1 MNNVKDSAFYAIS
14 FDESLNT
21 VIQMEQM
28 DIAVNFWDNVVN
40 NVCTRYL
47 DSTFIGHV
55 RHQDLFEHFISAI
68 D

>member
-21 VIQMEQM
+21 VIQMGQM
-28 DIAVNFWDNVVN
+28 DIVVNFWDNVVN
-40 NVCTRYL
+40 KVCTRNV

-55 RHQDLFEHFISAI
+55 RHQDLFEHFISAFH
-68 D
+68 